1 MLDELENIREGEAA
15 DTASPK
21 RPCRRPKLPN
31 RIAKDSSRKDPQLDI
46 LSDGAERLYW
56 RLILAADDFGRF
68 EADPRIV
75 KADCF
80 PLKIDSLR
88 TATVEKWLDEIEKA
102 GLVKFYSVL
111 NRGYGQFI
119 TFDPPRAAKSKFP
132 APNDAEI
139 TSTENKGDSICK
151 QMIAD
156 APVFDVRIRSSYSDA
171 KFDNTSPPPEEVWP
185 SAAALLKLYNEKTP
199 DELPAAETLS
209 PSRVKKSNEALKIF
223 PKQEYWEEV
232 FGQFH
237 RSRFLRGLAKNGN
250 GHENFRADYD
260 WLLSKGKDGVENFVK
275 IREGKYR
282 D

>member
-132 APNDAEI
+132 APNDAEVTTI
-139 TSTENKGDSICK
+139 ENKGDSICK

-156 APVFDVRIRSSYSDA
+156 APVFDVRIRSSSSYSDTKSDPLDGGSDLGSFEEFWEIYPRKTA
-171 KFDNTSPPPEEVWP
+171 KS
-185 SAAALLKLYNEKTP
+185 
-199 DELPAAETLS
+199 
-209 PSRVKKSNEALKIF
+209 EALKSWKKLGGVSEALLIEIVEAVERQKQSQQWNRDGGQYIPHPATWLNQKRWQDQADIF
-223 PKQEYWEEV
+223 EPQQKPQSMRHY
-232 FGQFH
+232 QP
-237 RSRFLRGLAKNGN
+237 R
-250 GHENFRADYD
+250 
-260 WLLSKGKDGVENFVK
+260 
-275 IREGKYR
+275 
-282 D
+282 